1 MYWVSESDTQVFPAI
16 VADGARCL
24 PLRLPCVFGLET
36 RVWWNT
42 TSHAGHHVP
51 ITHGVERCGLHF
63 TVYDPSRRSK
73 STVVMIDAF
82 LFVTLCVHPQTWP
95 PDSFEVAF
103 FEGGQHLIPPMRP
116 DNVLLSSSAEE
127 IFVKRRKLA
136 ATESQKLRGMS
147 HAVTEDQKA
156 KDKEGRLS
164 CVPTSWCWRKLSR
177 DQLAIRDKCTEF
189 GSCRKDRL
197 KSVLGRPNCT
207 IAFVF
212 LLPAGAFAALITSC

>member
-103 FEGGQHLIPPMRP
+103 FWRGVSISYHRCGQITFYS
-116 DNVLLSSSAEE
+116 VLRLKKFSSND
-127 IFVKRRKLA
+127 
-136 ATESQKLRGMS
+136 GNWP
-147 HAVTEDQKA
+147 
-156 KDKEGRLS
+156 RLS
-164 CVPTSWCWRKLSR
+164 LKNWEECLMRSRKTKKQRTKKVDWAACRQADAGGSWVVIK
-177 DQLAIRDKCTEF
+177 
-189 GSCRKDRL
+189 
-197 KSVLGRPNCT
+197 
-207 IAFVF
+207 
-212 LLPAGAFAALITSC
+212 